1 MKKIHIF
8 LFCALF
14 CCAFTQLEAQCVAG
28 DCIDGRGTY
37 VYPSGAK
44 YVGDF
49 SGGEIHGIGVCYYTD
64 GSKYSGQWTQRYPE
78 GMGTKTY
85 ADGTKR
91 TGAWLKGQPIDEEG
105 NVMEFVARGEVKDD
119 GTDIQSGCL
128 SGDCENGE
136 GIFAYVDGS
145 KYEGQ
150 FKSGKLDGWGTWY
163 YPDGDKYIGAF
174 KDNYSHGRGTI
185 YHVGGEKTVGNW
197 LEGEYV
203 GDAQTELGREG
214 CISGDCEN
222 GKGTYVYRDA
232 AAKYVGKFANGVAS
246 GRGICY
252 YANGERYE
260 GKWAEGSFN
269 GIGTLYLLDGTKVEG
284 NWKEG
289 TYMGKNTADIAFA
302 EPTKEVETVEVKK
315 EVKKEVIEEVM
326 AKKEASPMKVW
337 AVVIG
342 VSSYS
347 HMPALKYTDD
357 DAYRMFAFLK
367 SPEGGALSDNQIRIL
382 IDEDATS
389 SNIRN
394 TMKEVFSKAGENDLV
409 MLYFSG
415 HGLKGSFLPIDFDGF
430 NNKLFHD
437 EINEIL
443 GQSKAKYKLCIADAC
458 HSGSLLAMKGTAEN
472 ALSKY
477 YQTLAQAEAGT
488 ALIMSSKSNET
499 SLESSGLR
507 QGVFSHFLIRGLK
520 GEADQNGNKIVSVGE
535 LFSFIY
541 DNVRDYT
548 GLRQSPLIKGDYD
561 EDMTVGVMR

>member
-1 MKKIHIF
+1 
-8 LFCALF
+8 
-14 CCAFTQLEAQCVAG
+14 CVSG
-28 DCIDGRGTY
+28 DCVNGRGTY

-49 SGGEIHGIGVCYYTD
+49 SKGEIHGVGVCYYTD
-64 GSKYSGQWTQRYPE
+64 GSKYSGQWVQRYPE

-91 TGAWLKGQPIDEEG
+91 TGSWLKGQPTDEEG
-105 NVMEFVARGEVKDD
+105 NVVELAAKGEATDD
-119 GTDIQSGCL
+119 GTDIQAGCI

-150 FKSGKLDGWGTWY
+150 FKAGKLDGWGTWY

-185 YHVGGEKTVGNW
+185 YHADGRQTVGNW

-203 GDAQTELGREG
+203 GDERTELGRMG

-222 GKGTYVYRDA
+222 GKGTYVYKDA
-232 AAKYVGKFANGVAS
+232 AAKYVGRFVEGLAS
-246 GRGICY
+246 GRGVCY

-269 GIGTLYLLDGTKVEG
+269 GLGTLYLLDGTTVEG
-284 NWKEG
+284 FWEDG
-289 TYMGKNTADIAFA
+289 TYMGKENPNIPVVAQNEIS
-302 EPTKEVETVEVKK
+302 EPVKEAPEASE
-315 EVKKEVIEEVM
+315 IIS
-326 AKKEASPMKVW
+326 AKEASDIKVW
-337 AVVIG
+337 AVIIG
-342 VSSYS
+342 VASYS

-367 SPEGGALSDNQIRIL
+367 SPEGGALSDDQIRIL
-382 IDEDATS
+382 IDEDATNE
-389 SNIRN
+389 NIRN
-394 TMKEVFSKAGENDLV
+394 TMREVFSKAGKNDLV

-430 NNKLFHD
+430 NNKLFHE
-437 EINEIL
+437 EINEIFD
-443 GQSKAKYKLCIADAC
+443 QSPAKYKLCIADAC
-458 HSGSLLAMKGTAEN
+458 HSGSLFAMRGTAES

-477 YQTLAQAEAGT
+477 YQTLAQAKAGT
-488 ALIMSSKSNET
+488 ALIMSSKSDET

-520 GEADQNGNKIVSVGE
+520 GEADSNSDKIVSVGE
-535 LFSFIY
+535 LYQFVF

-561 EDMTVGVMR
+561 EQMTVSVVR